1 MKFFVLVN
9 LFLGISFFSFS
20 QDAEIVDLKKDAESI
35 KLEADTSNK
44 TWKLGGKF
52 NLNVNQGTQSNW
64 SAGGEEFSF
73 SLNTYLNLFAFYKKN
88 KHAWDNNLE
97 LGFGLVQTTSL
108 GRRKSSDRIDYTNK
122 YGYALSKKINL
133 TTLANLRT
141 QFANGYSY
149 AKNSLGVDTASLTSK
164 PFTPAYIL
172 FSQGFDFKPKENI
185 SLFCSP
191 ITSRLIIVSDKKLGA
206 LYGIDSGEIIASQ
219 LGAYFSGNYS
229 GKIGKKFMYKT
240 KLDLFSN
247 YKKNPGNIDIFWTNA
262 ISAKITK
269 FINFSFNVD
278 MIYDNDIKNIN
289 PKKGPAPQWQQLMG
303 IGFAYTFKKK

>member
-1 MKFFVLVN
+1 MKFFVLLY
-9 LFLGISFFSFS
+9 LFLGISIVSFS
-20 QDAEIVDLKKDAESI
+20 QDAEIVELKNETESI
-35 KLEADTSNK
+35 KIETDTSNK

-88 KHAWDNNLE
+88 KHMWDNNLE

-133 TTLANLRT
+133 TSLANFRT

-149 AKNSLGVDTASLTSK
+149 AKTSLGVDTSSLTSK

-172 FSQGFDFKPKENI
+172 FSQGFDFKPKESI

-191 ITSRLIIVSDKKLGA
+191 ITSRLIIVSDKNLGA
-206 LYGIDSGEIIASQ
+206 L
-219 LGAYFSGNYS
+219 
-229 GKIGKKFMYKT
+229 
-240 KLDLFSN
+240 
-247 YKKNPGNIDIFWTNA
+247 
-262 ISAKITK
+262 
-269 FINFSFNVD
+269 
-278 MIYDNDIKNIN
+278 
-289 PKKGPAPQWQQLMG
+289 
-303 IGFAYTFKKK
+303 